1 MLARLSAFV
10 IWALV
15 AAASVFWG
23 LRLLVRP
30 SPPPASAVTLGDG
43 GAVSADLSR
52 LLGAEEIP
60 QAIAVAPAS
69 TRFKLLGVMA
79 GRPDQPGA
87 GVALISIDGKPPR
100 TYAVGARVEDQLVVQ
115 SLGLRNATLGPAQGT
130 PAFVLEIPPLP
141 APATGTLGQVPG
153 ADMQSP
159 SPAAPVAP
167 PVAMPPPSDMP
178 AQAVD
183 PSLQPSVPL
192 PGEMSS
198 GGPGAP
204 SMAPL
209 EQPAGLGPSRGR
221 DGAAG
226 PGR

>member
-30 SPPPASAVTLGDG
+30 SPPPASAVTLGHG
-43 GAVSADLSR
+43 GAVSTDLSR
-52 LLGAEEIP
+52 LLGAEELP
-60 QAIAVAPAS
+60 QAVAIAPAS

-79 GRPDQPGA
+79 GRPGMPGA

-100 TYAVGARVEDQLVVQ
+100 TYAAGARVEDQLVVQ
-115 SLGLRNATLGPAQGT
+115 SLSLRSATLGPAQGT

-153 ADMQSP
+153 ADMRAL
-159 SPAAPVAP
+159 SPAAPP
-167 PVAMPPPSDMP
+167 PVMPPPSDMP

-192 PGEMSS
+192 PGEMS
-198 GGPGAP
+198 PGSAGVP

-221 DGAAG
+221 DGSAG